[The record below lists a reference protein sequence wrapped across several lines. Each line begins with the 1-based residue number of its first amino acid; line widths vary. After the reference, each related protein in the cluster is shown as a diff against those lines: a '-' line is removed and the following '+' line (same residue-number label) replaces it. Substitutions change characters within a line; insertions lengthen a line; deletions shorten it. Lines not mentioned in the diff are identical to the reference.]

1 MPRPLAAALALALA
15 HPLSVSAATLHVP
28 ADHPTIQAA
37 VDAAGPGDVIDVAKG
52 SYAEAVLVDGKSQL
66 TLRGKGRPVIDGQG
80 SATPLTIQGSE
91 QITVDGLGFEDAP
104 EQLVLVVDSSSVA
117 IQRCSL
123 ESTPEDSSGIR
134 ALGSANLVIQ
144 KNAFQDLGE
153 DGVVFEEEALLL
165 VTDSLVAKNRF
176 ERIGDEAVDVTGSGH
191 RVEKNRIA
199 RAGVGIELD
208 AAASET
214 VVEKNTVED
223 TEDSCI
229 ELEGSGNLAS
239 KNKLRRCG
247 DEGLHL
253 TGPDN
258 RAEKNKIDAPDDDGI
273 DVEADGNAL
282 VANKV
287 TRAGGNGIEV
297 ADEKGVPGTAT
308 GNLFEAN
315 KISKSGG
322 NGIQVSTGGNTFRR
336 NKASGSFL
344 VDLLDDSLSGT
355 NVYEDNKFGT
365 EQIDVP

>member
-1 MPRPLAAALALALA
+1 
-15 HPLSVSAATLHVP
+15 
-28 ADHPTIQAA
+28 
-37 VDAAGPGDVIDVAKG
+37 
-52 SYAEAVLVDGKSQL
+52 VLIDGKSQL
-66 TLRGKGRPVIDGQG
+66 TLRGKARPVIDGQG

-91 QITVDGLGFEDAP
+91 QITVDGFALENAP
-104 EQLVLVVDSSSVA
+104 EQLVAVVDSNAVT
-117 IQRCSL
+117 IQRCSF
-123 ESTPEDSSGIR
+123 ESTPEDGSGIR
-134 ALGSANLVIQ
+134 ATSSAQLLIQ

-153 DGVVFEEEALLL
+153 DGVVFEEDIVAA
-165 VTDSLVAKNRF
+165 VVDSVVVKNRF

-199 RAGVGIELD
+199 RSGVGIELD
-208 AAASET
+208 VAASAT
-214 VVEKNTVED
+214 TVEKNTIED

-229 ELEGSGNLAS
+229 ELEGSGNLAA

-273 DVEADGNAL
+273 DVEADDNVV

-287 TRAGGNGIEV
+287 KGAGGNGIEV
-297 ADEKGVPGTAT
+297 ADEDTVPGTAT
-308 GNLFEAN
+308 GNEFEAN
-315 KISKSGG
+315 KISGSGG

-336 NKASGSFL
+336 NNASKSAL